1 MAAVTITISYDD
13 SLTATDLVRRLA
25 FDSHARMEAMVAL
38 SNEFAAIIGG
48 AARAN
53 VTLGVQSDDGAR
65 ASGTIT
71 LTGSLDAGDWV
82 DIGPASLEFVA
93 GSPANENEVQVGA
106 DQGKSGDNLAAAIS
120 AHPSL
125 SGLVSAE
132 SDGAGVVTVTAVA
145 PGLSG
150 NLIGIGGTGGVQPS
164 GATLTGG
171 ADPTYEAEPRTYELG
186 GR

>member
-1 MAAVTITISYDD
+1 MAVVSLTIAYDD
-13 SLTATDLVRRLA
+13 SIDATSIARRLA
-25 FDSHARMEAMVAL
+25 YDSHARMEAMVAL
-38 SNEFAAIIGG
+38 SNEFAAIAGG
-48 AARAN
+48 ATRAN
-53 VTLGVQSDDGAR
+53 VTLGVQSDGGTR

-71 LTGSLDAGDWV
+71 LTSGLGAGDMV

-93 GSPANENEVQVGA
+93 GSPADENEVQIGGDEGESA
-106 DQGKSGDNLAAAIS
+106 DSLAAAIN
-120 AHPSL
+120 AHSGL

-132 SDGAGVVTVTAVA
+132 SDGAGVVSVTAVA

-164 GATLTGG
+164 DNTLTGG

-186 GR
+186 G